1 MKKYLI
7 LTTLLSFFT
16 YAEDNTMVIKL
27 NPIVGIKVVQENN
40 PNPEPI
46 VNPIC
51 NNDVFGQCTEG
62 QSQYTSAIGEN
73 VVTWNCTSNNLM
85 VSCSKTAELGTDGV
99 CGSSNN
105 TTLSSIP
112 TENLC
117 NTGNASFVTET
128 STNYNW
134 SCSGSEGSQTIAS
147 GNTVN
152 CSALKPISAL
162 NTPYVVSQS
171 DVPFINGL
179 VGTYARFTSEC
190 APYYNSGSCIHSGG
204 SPIKYYGNHI
214 KGSNNPTFY
223 MTYSEQVSIKS
234 FEFSGFAYN
243 HSVYQTKTN
252 VKYKDQNGQWQTAI
266 DLMQNGHPKSLKI
279 MTYTLPNAIVSKEFA
294 IEMVITGGYFNLGYF
309 KVLN

>member
-7 LTTLLSFFT
+7 IIMLCSFFS
-16 YAEDNTMVIKL
+16 YAENNTLVIKL
-27 NPIVGIKVVQENN
+27 NPVEGIKVIQENN
-40 PNPEPI
+40 INPEPI
-46 VNPIC
+46 VNPVC
-51 NNDVFGQCTEG
+51 NNSEFGQCAEG
-62 QSQYTSAIGEN
+62 QSQYTSAIGADI
-73 VVTWNCTSNNLM
+73 VTWNCTTNNLS
-85 VSCSKTAELGTDGV
+85 VSCSKNAEAGINGV

-112 TENLC
+112 TQNLC
-117 NTGNASFVTET
+117 DIGDASFVTET

-134 SCSGSEGSQTIAS
+134 SCSGNEGNQTTS
-147 GNTVN
+147 NGNTID

-162 NTPYVVSQS
+162 NTPYVVTQS
-171 DVPFINGL
+171 ANAQY
-179 VGTYARFTSEC
+179 GTAGSYSKFTSEC
-190 APYYNSGSCIHSGG
+190 APYYSSGFCQHYTSRYVG
-204 SPIKYYGNHI
+204 SFIGQ
-214 KGSNNPTFY
+214 STNPTFY
-223 MTYSEQVSIKS
+223 MTYSDVVSIKS

-243 HSVYQTKTN
+243 HSSYQTKIN

-309 KVLN
+309 KVLE